1 MGLVVFLLAA
11 ACGDTPTPAAAAQES
26 CTPDGSLSVAIYGE
40 ISGKLAWRGGDLRC
54 SGMPRPH
61 GAGARLH
68 FAGTLEDQGAQ
79 RDLAF
84 IIGLPEL
91 EPGETVQETPA
102 RITLMEENNGRFFST
117 ATADICWSDVQVH
130 RNPGDGIDYHAVS
143 GRAYCVAP
151 LAEVNGSG
159 GVTLSELEF
168 SGRIDWGGQQ

>member
-1 MGLVVFLLAA
+1 MGLVVILLAA
-11 ACGDTPTPAAAAQES
+11 ACGDGPTPASVTQES
-26 CTPDGSLSVAIYGE
+26 CAPDGSLSVAIYGE
-40 ISGKLAWRGGDLRC
+40 IRGELAWRGDDLRC

-68 FAGTLEDQGAQ
+68 FAGTLPAEGQD
-79 RDLAF
+79 RTLAF

-91 EPGETVQETPA
+91 KPGETVQETPA

-117 ATADICWSDVQVH
+117 ATADICWSDVNEH
-130 RNPGDGIDYHAVS
+130 HEPAGANAHHSVS

-168 SGRIDWGGQQ
+168 TGRITWGDPL

>member
-11 ACGDTPTPAAAAQES
+11 ACGDSPTPASTTQES
-26 CTPDGSLSVAIYGE
+26 CAPDGSLSVAIYGE
-40 ISGKLAWRGGDLRC
+40 ISGELAWNGVDLRC
-54 SGMPRPH
+54 SGMPRPN

-68 FAGTLEDQGAQ
+68 FAGTLRDADQD
-79 RDLAF
+79 RSLAF

-91 EPGETVQETPA
+91 KPGETVQETPA

-117 ATADICWSDVQVH
+117 ATADICWSDVYAH
-130 RNPGDGIDYHAVS
+130 REPAETTEHHSVS

-168 SGRIDWGGQQ
+168 TGRISWGEPL

>member
-11 ACGDTPTPAAAAQES
+11 ACGDTPTPASAAQES
-26 CTPDGSLSVAIYGE
+26 CAPDGSLSVAVYGE
-40 ISGKLAWRGGDLRC
+40 ISGELAWRGDDLRC

-68 FAGTLEDQGAQ
+68 FAGTLEDEDTQ
-79 RDLAF
+79 RALAF

-91 EPGETVQETPA
+91 EPGKTVQETPV

-117 ATADICWSDVQVH
+117 ATADICWSDVYDH
-130 RNPGDGIDYHAVS
+130 RELNDEAAAYTIS

-151 LAEVNGSG
+151 LAEVNGRG

-168 SGRIDWGGQQ
+168 TGRVSWGGQQ